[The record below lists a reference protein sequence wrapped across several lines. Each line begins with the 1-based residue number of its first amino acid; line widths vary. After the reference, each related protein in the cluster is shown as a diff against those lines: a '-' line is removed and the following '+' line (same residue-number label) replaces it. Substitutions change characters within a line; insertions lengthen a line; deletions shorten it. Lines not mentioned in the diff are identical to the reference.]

1 MPLPTPASRTQH
13 LAQSLLCANAQLSKE
28 TFDPTNPDHIE
39 AYRMLVYEGRQH
51 PTLRFT
57 LEHPYLDV
65 RAMMTDKIVRM
76 YLDNLS
82 GNVNVR
88 SV

>member
-1 MPLPTPASRTQH
+1 MPLPTPASGTRH
-13 LAQSLLCANAQLSKE
+13 LSQSLLGVHAQLSKE
-28 TFDPTNPDHIE
+28 TFDPTNPNHIE

-76 YLDNLS
+76 YLDNPS
-82 GNVNVR
+82 GNVHVR